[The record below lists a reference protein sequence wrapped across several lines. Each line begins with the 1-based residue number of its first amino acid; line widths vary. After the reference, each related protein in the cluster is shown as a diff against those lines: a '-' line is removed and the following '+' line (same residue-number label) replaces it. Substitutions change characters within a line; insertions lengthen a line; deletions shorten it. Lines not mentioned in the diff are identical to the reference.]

1 MPVPQAEVERRIG
14 ALQREVA
21 HMQAMQDAQA
31 DITNRMAKRQA
42 LSPHQLLRSGT
53 MKWCSMSITNMCFE
67 SCMRGMTISKLHV
80 HHGSSGP
87 FLLSNRV
94 RTN

>member
-42 LSPHQLLRSGT
+42 PFPPSTFAIR
-53 MKWCSMSITNMCFE
+53 
-67 SCMRGMTISKLHV
+67 
-80 HHGSSGP
+80 HHEVVQYV
-87 FLLSNRV
+87 NH
-94 RTN
+94 